1 MKKILMGLL
10 ALTLSST
17 MLAREV
23 VSEAEL
29 VESIYKGDGDTG
41 NRLGIGLGVGFSD
54 SIYKGADDRVYPL
67 PLLDINYYDLYVK
80 GITVGYQFYKDDAF
94 AASLFVDPL
103 AGFAVD
109 GADLARGYDN
119 IDDRKFQAM
128 FGIRLDADTGFYGV
142 KTGLLAQVGEHGG
155 EGKLSA
161 YKAYRVDEKLTI
173 VPSIHVKG
181 YSGDYTDYYFGV
193 SSDEAR
199 RNSRIDGAY
208 KADAAYSVGLNLT
221 ADYRLA
227 DNVALMAFLGVEKFS
242 SEISDSPIVE
252 DGVLYLVGIGAKYYF

>member
-10 ALTLSST
+10 ALTVSTT
-17 MLAREV
+17 MLAEGG
-23 VSEAEL
+23 SGAEL
-29 VESIYKGDGDTG
+29 VDSIYKGSINSG
-41 NRLGIGLGVGFSD
+41 NKFGLGVGMGVSN
-54 SIYKGADDRVYPL
+54 SIYKGADGRLYPI

-80 GITVGYQFYKDDAF
+80 GATVGYQFYKNDAF

-109 GADLARGYDN
+109 GADLAKGYDN
-119 IDDRKFQAM
+119 IDDRRFQTM

-142 KTGLLAQVGEHGG
+142 KTGLSAQIGKHGG
-155 EGKLSA
+155 EGRVA
-161 YKAYRVDEKLTI
+161 AFKAYRVDDKLTL
-173 VPSIHVKG
+173 VPSIHIKG

-199 RNSRIDGAY
+199 RNSNLNTY
-208 KADAAYSVGLNLT
+208 KADTSYSIGFNLT
-221 ADYRLA
+221 ADYRLT

-242 SEISDSPIVE
+242 SEISDSPIVD
-252 DGVLYLVGIGAKYYF
+252 DGVLYLVGVGAKYYF

>member
-10 ALTLSST
+10 AVTLSVT
-17 MLAREV
+17 AM
-23 VSEAEL
+23 AENK
-29 VESIYKGDGDTG
+29 V
-41 NRLGIGLGVGFSD
+41 GIGAGVGVSD
-54 SIYKGADDRVYPL
+54 SIYKGADDKAYPM
-67 PLLDINYYDLYVK
+67 PLLDINYGDFYVK

-109 GADLARGYDN
+109 GADLAKGYDN

-142 KTGLLAQVGEHGG
+142 RTGLTAQVGEHGG
-155 EGKLSA
+155 EGKISAFKA
-161 YKAYRVDEKLTI
+161 YKVDERLTI

-193 SSDEAR
+193 SSEEAR
-199 RNSRIDGAY
+199 KNSKIDNSY
-208 KADAAYSVGLNLT
+208 KADAAYSFGANLT
-221 ADYRLA
+221 ADYKLT
-227 DNVALMAFLGVEKFS
+227 DNVALMAFLGVERFS
-242 SEISDSPIVE
+242 SEVSDSPIVE
-252 DGVLYLVGIGAKYYF
+252 DGVLYLVGVGAKYYF

>member
-1 MKKILMGLL
+1 MKKILTGLL
-10 ALTLSST
+10 ALTLSAT
-17 MLAREV
+17 ILAGNN
-23 VSEAEL
+23 SEAEMSD
-29 VESIYKGDGDTG
+29 SIYKGSNSAENKFGV
-41 NRLGIGLGVGFSD
+41 GIGAGVSD
-54 SIYKGADDRVYPL
+54 SIYKGADDRVYPM
-67 PLLDINYYDLYVK
+67 PLLDINYYDFYIK

-103 AGFAVD
+103 AGFAID

-142 KTGLLAQVGEHGG
+142 KTGLSAQVGEHGG

-161 YKAYRVDEKLTI
+161 FKAYRVDEKLTI
-173 VPSIHVKG
+173 VPSLHIKG

-193 SSDEAR
+193 TSGEAN
-199 RNSRIDGAY
+199 RNSKIDRAY

-221 ADYRLA
+221 ADYRLT

-242 SEISDSPIVE
+242 SEVSDSPIVE
-252 DGVLYLVGIGAKYYF
+252 DGVLYLVGVGAKYYF

>member
-10 ALTLSST
+10 ALTLSAT
-17 MLAREV
+17 MFAETG
-23 VSEAEL
+23 SGAEL
-29 VESIYKGDGDTG
+29 VDSIFKGTSDTG
-41 NRLGIGLGVGFSD
+41 NKFGIGAGVGVSD
-54 SIYKGADDRVYPL
+54 SIYKGAEDKAYPM

-80 GITVGYQFYKDDAF
+80 GATIGYSFYRDDAF

-128 FGIRLDADTGFYGV
+128 FGIRLDAETGFYGV
-142 KTGLLAQVGEHGG
+142 RTGLSAQVGEHGG
-155 EGKLSA
+155 EGKISA
-161 YKAYRVDEKLTI
+161 FKAYRVDDKLTI

-193 SSDEAR
+193 TSDEAR
-199 RNSRIDGAY
+199 RNSKIDRAY
-208 KADAAYSVGLNLT
+208 KADAAYSIGLNLT
-221 ADYRLA
+221 ADYRLT

-242 SEISDSPIVE
+242 SEISDSPIVD